1 MSRAYSEVTLV
12 SPQSAWSAR
21 FAETASELQAVFPHA
36 TIEHIGSTSVPGL
49 SSKDT
54 IDVAV
59 GVRSAVDALD
69 RATLVALQ
77 GRGFAFV
84 PTSFEDDPDHSF
96 LHRIVGDQRTDH
108 VHVVTLGG
116 EAWGGYLLFRDYLRA
131 TPDAVRRYEA
141 AKQDLAA
148 RFAKRRG
155 AYVREKQPIVET
167 LMVEARAWQR
177 TSG

>member
-1 MSRAYSEVTLV
+1 MSRAYSDVTLV
-12 SPQSAWSAR
+12 SPQRAWSAR
-21 FAETASELQAVFPHA
+21 FAETASELQAVFRHA

-59 GVRSAVDALD
+59 GVLSAVDALD
-69 RATLVALQ
+69 RETLAALQ
-77 GRGFAFV
+77 GRGFEFV
-84 PTSFEDDPDHSF
+84 PSFEGDPDHAF

-116 EAWGGYLLFRDYLRA
+116 DAWGGYLLFRDYLRA
-131 TPDAVRRYEA
+131 TSDAVRQYEA
-141 AKQDLAA
+141 AKRDLAV
-148 RFAKRRG
+148 RFAKHRD
-155 AYVREKQPIVET
+155 AYVREKQPIVEA

-177 TSG
+177 TSR